1 MSYRF
6 FFQSN
11 YAMYVIF
18 IWLMTTNKSMKMS
31 LNLDYSLDILISLLK
46 GFIDDYG
53 VTIGKSYNVNSHK
66 NKLKIM

>member
-1 MSYRF
+1 
-6 FFQSN
+6 
-11 YAMYVIF
+11 
-18 IWLMTTNKSMKMS
+18 MTTNKSMKMS
-31 LNLDYSLDILISLLK
+31 LNLDYSLDILIGLLK